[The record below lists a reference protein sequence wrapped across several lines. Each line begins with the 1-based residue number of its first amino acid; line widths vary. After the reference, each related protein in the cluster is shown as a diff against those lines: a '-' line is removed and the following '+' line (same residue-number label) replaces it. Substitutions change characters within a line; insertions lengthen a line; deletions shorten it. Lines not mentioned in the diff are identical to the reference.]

1 MNLLELLKVPAI
13 NGGVIAATT
22 WIDGMTDVL
31 QVMLLLATLIWTVV
45 KIAQAVRDLEVD
57 WGDKF
62 TDIFIQRILYHGPL
76 ATRRLSRLTIILAW
90 LSIFVLTT

>member
-1 MNLLELLKVPAI
+1 MNFAGELIGRGREGQQESEEHDLLHARQPTPPTEPVKAEVGAQAI

-45 KIAQAVRDLEVD
+45 KIAQAIKDFH
-57 WGDKF
+57 GD
-62 TDIFIQRILYHGPL
+62 
-76 ATRRLSRLTIILAW
+76 
-90 LSIFVLTT
+90 

>member
-1 MNLLELLKVPAI
+1 MPATLRRRHGRSRQRWGLVPAI

-45 KIAQAVRDLEVD
+45 KIAQAIKDFHED
-57 WGDKF
+57 
-62 TDIFIQRILYHGPL
+62 
-76 ATRRLSRLTIILAW
+76 
-90 LSIFVLTT
+90 

>member
-1 MNLLELLKVPAI
+1 MAGQGRGGAVPAI

-45 KIAQAVRDLEVD
+45 KIAQASPLKRGVLAPFPSVVYNI
-57 WGDKF
+57 KSLA
-62 TDIFIQRILYHGPL
+62 LY
-76 ATRRLSRLTIILAW
+76 
-90 LSIFVLTT
+90 

>member
-1 MNLLELLKVPAI
+1 MNLLELLKVSAI

-45 KIAQAVRDLEVD
+45 KIAQAIKDLK
-57 WGDKF
+57 GD
-62 TDIFIQRILYHGPL
+62 
-76 ATRRLSRLTIILAW
+76 
-90 LSIFVLTT
+90 

>member
-1 MNLLELLKVPAI
+1 VGAVPAI

-45 KIAQAVRDLEVD
+45 KIAQAIKDLK
-57 WGDKF
+57 GD
-62 TDIFIQRILYHGPL
+62 
-76 ATRRLSRLTIILAW
+76 
-90 LSIFVLTT
+90 

>member
-1 MNLLELLKVPAI
+1 MAGQGRGGGG

-45 KIAQAVRDLEVD
+45 KIAQAIKDLKED
-57 WGDKF
+57 
-62 TDIFIQRILYHGPL
+62 
-76 ATRRLSRLTIILAW
+76 
-90 LSIFVLTT
+90 

>member
-1 MNLLELLKVPAI
+1 MAGQGRGGGGVPAI

-45 KIAQAVRDLEVD
+45 KIAQAIRD
-57 WGDKF
+57 F
-62 TDIFIQRILYHGPL
+62 HGED
-76 ATRRLSRLTIILAW
+76 
-90 LSIFVLTT
+90 